1 MAQFARLE
9 DAQVM
14 VADLSDARLD
24 LGRLWLA
31 QCEALTAGPEL
42 EARLANLTSGDPPFA
57 VFNCTG
63 SAASM
68 MQSFRQPIH
77 AHAVAGL
84 NRQKVVLHDFF
95 DANSVPCA
103 IAPERHI
110 LRGQCRCSAFD
121 SPRATLSATSAEV
134 RPTGC
139 WAASL
144 MTAADSA
151 T

>member
-1 MAQFARLE
+1 
-9 DAQVM
+9 M
-14 VADLSDARLD
+14 VADLCDARLD
-24 LGRLWLA
+24 LARRWLA
-31 QCEALTAGPEL
+31 QCEAITAGPEL

-84 NRQKVVLHDFF
+84 NPQKIGLDDFF
-95 DANSVPCA
+95 DAHSLPLA

-110 LRGQCRCSAFD
+110 LRGQRQRTAFERLA
-121 SPRATLSATSAEV
+121 PLS
-134 RPTGC
+134 R
-139 WAASL
+139 L
-144 MTAADSA
+144 LRR
-151 T
+151 